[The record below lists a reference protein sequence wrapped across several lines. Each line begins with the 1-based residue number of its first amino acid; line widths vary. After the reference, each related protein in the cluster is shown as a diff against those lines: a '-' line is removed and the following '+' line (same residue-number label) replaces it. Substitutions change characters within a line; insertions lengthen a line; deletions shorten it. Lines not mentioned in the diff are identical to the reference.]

1 MIAKKKARNGFAV
14 TGQVLQDLAVEEV
27 SKRLK

>member
-1 MIAKKKARNGFAV
+1 MKKARNGVAV

-27 SKRLK
+27 SKRLKS